1 MAQFGQ
7 PDVRG
12 FVPSLEIL
20 RPMVKQGFAMVSLIY
35 PQITEEQFDE
45 LRRAITVEEVSAKH
59 VKLGS
64 ECEKEKDMTVA
75 RLRKQFSAKYEDPL
89 GVVNHFCNYLKDCI
103 ELYHNKKDLFMAPY
117 ISLVQSS
124 GYGKSRLLRET
135 ARQLKTMYVC
145 MRPLKWTGFPLRT
158 EDAINILINST
169 IDENDKKYMPELQSE
184 MDAVEKRVA
193 LFVLRRL
200 PVPGDEEGTDSSQFP
215 SEREDRNVWELR
227 SIDPNTYKSDPQ
239 IVILVIDEA
248 LALLECKVGDISDF
262 RLLRRALG
270 KVAEFHES
278 SKILAVF
285 TDTSSS
291 ISYFSPSTIRD
302 PSARPAALAS
312 EMLDRQLLA
321 PYILRRT
328 FDAGFLKLSEDA
340 DLSLLVESTE
350 FLKAGRPLVAWGTG
364 SLEDQLG
371 FLQAKISG
379 GQGSDRDKSSDKSS
393 EKKDTSQ
400 WKFQKS
406 LSYMLC
412 RLGVYVFPQHR
423 IASQVVAE
431 NMATLLAT
439 DNRRKGVLVTYVSEP
454 KLAMAAAVRWSN
466 TSDFVLELVPALHR
480 ALDIGISPGPRGE
493 IVAQI
498 IILLAFDAACIAKGV
513 KRGYCVSIEDLL
525 FQLVPHDF
533 NPDDLKRV
541 VPTHLAGTMVACCQ
555 FVNLSHK
562 LGRRVIVE
570 MAERHCGVVFREGQ
584 RGVDFGVP
592 IMLNG
597 KGTLA
602 MLLGQVNNYSKQA
615 RGEFANV
622 VCKKMLP
629 TNAFSDDLFSHE
641 QLSNFDK
648 NCVRLMM
655 QVGAPQTL
663 AAVGEE
669 VQGISPALEIYGVC
683 SRCLSQE
690 VIDALSVLL
699 DGRYDLESF
708 VEASEEE
715 QQLLVSE
722 NMESMRTSW
731 PFVIDRA

>member
-1 MAQFGQ
+1 
-7 PDVRG
+7 
-12 FVPSLEIL
+12 
-20 RPMVKQGFAMVSLIY
+20 
-35 PQITEEQFDE
+35 
-45 LRRAITVEEVSAKH
+45 
-59 VKLGS
+59 
-64 ECEKEKDMTVA
+64 
-75 RLRKQFSAKYEDPL
+75 
-89 GVVNHFCNYLKDCI
+89 
-103 ELYHNKKDLFMAPY
+103 
-117 ISLVQSS
+117 
-124 GYGKSRLLRET
+124 
-135 ARQLKTMYVC
+135 
-145 MRPLKWTGFPLRT
+145 
-158 EDAINILINST
+158 
-169 IDENDKKYMPELQSE
+169 MPELQSE

-423 IASQVVAE
+423 LASG
-431 NMATLLAT
+431 
-439 DNRRKGVLVTYVSEP
+439 RRKYGDTPGNRQPSQRS
-454 KLAMAAAVRWSN
+454 AG
-466 TSDFVLELVPALHR
+466 
-480 ALDIGISPGPRGE
+480 DICLR
-493 IVAQI
+493 AQI
-498 IILLAFDAACIAKGV
+498 GHGCSG
-513 KRGYCVSIEDLL
+513 S
-525 FQLVPHDF
+525 
-533 NPDDLKRV
+533 
-541 VPTHLAGTMVACCQ
+541 MVEY
-555 FVNLSHK
+555 K
-562 LGRRVIVE
+562 
-570 MAERHCGVVFREGQ
+570 
-584 RGVDFGVP
+584 
-592 IMLNG
+592 
-597 KGTLA
+597 
-602 MLLGQVNNYSKQA
+602 
-615 RGEFANV
+615 
-622 VCKKMLP
+622 
-629 TNAFSDDLFSHE
+629 
-641 QLSNFDK
+641 
-648 NCVRLMM
+648 
-655 QVGAPQTL
+655 
-663 AAVGEE
+663 
-669 VQGISPALEIYGVC
+669 
-683 SRCLSQE
+683 
-690 VIDALSVLL
+690 
-699 DGRYDLESF
+699 
-708 VEASEEE
+708 
-715 QQLLVSE
+715 
-722 NMESMRTSW
+722 
-731 PFVIDRA
+731 